1 MAFHPLHL
9 KSNGYPAVRRS
20 SAETT
25 LFLQQ
30 LGEDALERLL
40 TVMTYLPRQ
49 SFATR
54 VSLASPRRLGVKNLQ
69 APY

>member
-1 MAFHPLHL
+1 MALHPLHL

-30 LGEDALERLL
+30 LGGHAPLGCARGG
-40 TVMTYLPRQ
+40 
-49 SFATR
+49 
-54 VSLASPRRLGVKNLQ
+54 VSLSNPTGGEP
-69 APY
+69 AP